1 MNDVDNNV
9 LIFKKVIDRIILPK
23 YPVLKSLTHIPT
35 HWNPRVGYEYFV
47 LLDWKTDWREFT
59 DRSYLDLKNEI
70 ENEVENLFQM
80 LGFNISRSRGQDEVR
95 TIMTLDNKIP
105 K

>member
-9 LIFKKVIDRIILPK
+9 LIFEKVIERIILPK
-23 YPVLKSLTHIPT
+23 YPILKRLSHIHT
-35 HWNPRVGYEYFV
+35 HWDKRVGYEYFV
-47 LLDWKTDWREFT
+47 LLDWKTNWKEFT
-59 DRSYLDLKNEI
+59 DRSYLDLKKEI
-70 ENEVENLFQM
+70 ENEVENLFRM
-80 LGFNISRSRGQDEVR
+80 LGFNISRSRGRDEVR